1 MPKFLNTQG
10 LSEWTTRIIDA
21 TERELVI
28 ISPYLQL
35 SDKIFQK
42 LLDANKRGVE
52 TILIYRENKLKDVDK
67 RKLLAI
73 DNLNLMH
80 HPNIHAKCIYN
91 ENFLLIG
98 SMNLYQYSE
107 KNNREMGVL
116 FHKMDLPELGGDAWG
131 NADNDLVFND
141 ALEEIIEIKNGA
153 EMERPSRETDEEGFE
168 LEILK
173 TEQEK
178 RQEYVRVMNTVF
190 MHKKFIVNSDNS
202 YLCKS
207 YMDKVDVVLHTR
219 TEFSMKFEDAKLNYL
234 FNTYKPKMND
244 LEFSIPGFKMYWNRP
259 DCILLYDDSR
269 HHLWKKVATDL
280 EEVTLRKKGIDEMIQ
295 FIKQF

>member
-1 MPKFLNTQG
+1 MPKFLNTKG
-10 LSEWTTRIIDA
+10 LSEWMSRIIDE

-35 SDKIFQK
+35 SNKIFQK
-42 LLDANKRGVE
+42 LLNADSRGVE
-52 TILIYRENKLKDVDK
+52 TILIYRENQLNDYEKG
-67 RKLLAI
+67 KLLAI

-80 HPNIHAKCIYN
+80 HPNIHAKCLYN
-91 ENFLLIG
+91 ENYLLIG
-98 SMNLYQYSE
+98 SMNLYEYSE

-116 FHKMDLPELGGDAWG
+116 FHKVDIPEFSGDAWG
-131 NADNDLVFND
+131 NADGETVFD
-141 ALEEIIEIKNGA
+141 EALEEILEIKNGA
-153 EMERPSRETDEEGFE
+153 EMERPSKETIEDGFE

-178 RQEYVRVMNTVF
+178 RDEYVRMMNSVF
-190 MHKKFIVNSDNS
+190 MHKKFIVDSDKG

-207 YMDKVDVVLHTR
+207 YMDKVDVLVHTR
-219 TEFSMKFEDAKLNYL
+219 IEFSMKFEETKQNYL
-234 FNTYKPKMND
+234 FNAYKPKMRD

-269 HHLWKKVATDL
+269 HQLWKKNNTAVEEL
-280 EEVTLRKKGIDEMIQ
+280 ELRKKGIDEMVR
-295 FIKQF
+295 FIKQL